1 MKRKIA
7 LLVLAI
13 VIIIVLIIIW
23 INISGEKL
31 PQTEHLDTNEIKE
44 ENVID
49 NFIETNIVTNE
60 TDVKENVESQDD
72 SNIVENTNG
81 DSSSSSLNSENSSSS
96 NSSNNSGSSDS
107 TSQESKP
114 THTHSWKDHTSQR
127 WVDKWVTVV
136 DTPAQTIQG
145 AQLYTKHSDGDW
157 YGDGKVYWFENGFT
171 HDDFKEILKDKIKN
185 EGYIGNYVNRS
196 KTVPAVTHEE
206 NQGYYETYVD
216 YQYCECGATK

>member
-60 TDVKENVESQDD
+60 TTVEENAESQDD

-81 DSSSSSLNSENSSSS
+81 ESSSSPSKNVSSSSS
-96 NSSNNSGSSDS
+96 NSSNNSGSSGS

-114 THTHSWKDHTSQR
+114 AHTHSWKDHTSQR
-127 WVDKWVTVV
+127 WVDKWVTIV

>member
-1 MKRKIA
+1 MKRKIV

-13 VIIIVLIIIW
+13 VIIIILIIIW
-23 INISGEKL
+23 INISGEKS
-31 PQTEHLDTNEIKE
+31 PQTERMDANEVKE
-44 ENVID
+44 ENVVD

-60 TDVKENVESQDD
+60 TTVEENAESQDD
-72 SNIVENTNG
+72 SNMVENTNG
-81 DSSSSSLNSENSSSS
+81 DSSSSSLNNENSSSS

-127 WVDKWVTVV
+127 WVDKWVTIV

>member
-60 TDVKENVESQDD
+60 TTVEENAESQDD

-81 DSSSSSLNSENSSSS
+81 DSSSSSLNNENSSSS

-127 WVDKWVTVV
+127 WVDKWVTIV

>member
-13 VIIIVLIIIW
+13 VIIIILIIIW
-23 INISGEKL
+23 INISGEKS
-31 PQTEHLDTNEIKE
+31 PQTERMDTNEIKK

-60 TDVKENVESQDD
+60 TTVEENAESQDD

-81 DSSSSSLNSENSSSS
+81 DSSSSSLNNENSSSS

-127 WVDKWVTVV
+127 WVDKWVTIV

>member
-13 VIIIVLIIIW
+13 VIIIILIIIW
-23 INISGEKL
+23 INISGEKS
-31 PQTEHLDTNEIKE
+31 PQTERLDTNEIKE
-44 ENVID
+44 GNVID

-60 TDVKENVESQDD
+60 TTVEENAESQDD

-81 DSSSSSLNSENSSSS
+81 ESSSSPSKNVSSSSS
-96 NSSNNSGSSDS
+96 NSSNNSGSSGS

-114 THTHSWKDHTSQR
+114 AHTHSWKDHTSQR
-127 WVDKWVTVV
+127 WVDKWVTIV